1 MKSLSRVWLLAT
13 PWTSAYQNPPSKGF
27 SREEY
32 WSGVT
37 GNPNRSW
44 TTFPRVPGH
53 LGLGDPLWAVYF
65 LHFHQVMEMSM
76 RAVHAKLLQL
86 CPTLCDPISCSPPGT
101 VGFYK
106 QEYWSG
112 LPCPPPGNLSNPG
125 IIPVSLMSPSWAGRF
140 FTSMEM
146 SRSTQMSRSLIG
158 CLCFT
163 ALG

>member
-86 CPTLCDPISCSPPGT
+86 CPTLGDPMDCSPPGSS
-101 VGFYK
+101 VHGIFQARVLECLSPHAK
-106 QEYWSG
+106 IDSKWINALNIRAKDLELLGKNRDKSSWPWS
-112 LPCPPPGNLSNPG
+112 
-125 IIPVSLMSPSWAGRF
+125 
-140 FTSMEM
+140 
-146 SRSTQMSRSLIG
+146 
-158 CLCFT
+158 
-163 ALG
+163 